1 MLCLEEDKMH
11 VLDKFHSS
19 LSYRTVG
26 LESNVN
32 ESTTWHIQDKEEKIH
47 WFIHEAAPESAK
59 VTPIL
64 LSYGKNRKMAKFVNL
79 WDDDIKKKKCS
90 GHHCREAESQSNLQP
105 RTQNQE
111 NVNLS
116 WPALYYKAMLNIITY
131 KKYI

>member
-1 MLCLEEDKMH
+1 MH

-64 LSYGKNRKMAKFVNL
+64 LSYGKNRKWLNL
-79 WDDDIKKKKCS
+79 WIYEMMTFKKKCS
-90 GHHCREAESQSNLQP
+90 GHHCCEAESQSNLQP

-116 WPALYYKAMLNIITY
+116 WPVLYYKAMLNIITY
-131 KKYI
+131 KKQI